1 MMTARSSKRT
11 PREATVQSGQIG
23 WSRLPGL
30 IAVVVVALSGLLG
43 ATAIA
48 QTEGLQ
54 GLPLE
59 ARRILEESQRATS
72 QPGQRLDQTRTRAAE
87 EASNEERIRLLRE
100 RAAVEKRET
109 ASINRFCQSGSGLD
123 VDLDAFSRLERDYC
137 QRARTSLRLFGYD
150 TFSVVPGDE
159 VLATGAISPNY
170 VLGIGDEFI
179 ITFHGRISGTH
190 VLLVDREGRLL
201 VPNMPPLAAAGRTFG
216 EVREEFLTRT
226 KVAFLGTEVFISLG
240 AVRQISVRV
249 VGAVG
254 APGIHRLT
262 SLATLPDALGTAGGV
277 LRTGS
282 LRSITVHRGGSVVRV
297 DLYGLLTGSVSDDEL
312 SLADGDRIHVPPIGA
327 TLAIKGAVKRQGI
340 YELPPGSDDLSVDD
354 LLKLSG
360 GTLRPRGHVYTRS
373 GFGPDGGER
382 VVRVSRG
389 FTGLGDGDILQVLT
403 RAKARRG
410 SVELLGHVQ
419 VPGSRALSSASTVA
433 SLVGGLEAL
442 GAGAYLPFAVLET
455 SDTSTGAR
463 RLHGVNLRRVLEGV
477 EDFSLRG
484 EDRLFVLSTAD
495 VRYLASRDVRRVL
508 SGGPSPSS
516 DCAGLTALADLLT
529 RGAGDR
535 FLTLRQSKL
544 LAGPV
549 AQADETD
556 CPELLIETPGLLS
569 FALGRAAVLQGEV
582 RRPGFYPVTPGTQLS
597 TVLGYA
603 DGLAARGAT
612 PRAEIARLATPGLVA
627 GTAHRRVVAL
637 PADGSVAVT
646 LSPRDLVTILPTA
659 SVRLTGQVRSPGMRA
674 LVSAPTLRALV
685 GDREVFAADP
695 YLPFSVLITTDPQ
708 TRSRR
713 LFPVNLA
720 RVLSGELDY
729 SLRADDE
736 LVVFGSQD
744 IRYLN
749 STDVRNVLLERPLP
763 GLTLSESVLLHVRRQ
778 SQEEQESQDT
788 TTARETAQ
796 EQEREVS
803 LAARRSASADAAS
816 LGRMA
821 SGDVCS
827 GLKALARV
835 VSASGNRRFDTAIQ
849 AGISE
854 NALEYDLREDCPS
867 AFERHPELLPAALSH
882 AVALVGE
889 VRRPGAYPV
898 AGRTTLGEMISITDG
913 TTADADPG
921 SVELSRSAGG
931 SGQVALKR
939 AVHSLEDGD
948 VEVLAKDVIRVNARF
963 TDREFGPVVLSGEFV
978 RPGVYTVRRGER
990 LSEVISRAGGLT
1002 RQAYPYGSVFTRE
1015 RVKRAEALALR
1026 RAAREVSAAL
1036 AVVASKSNVKS
1047 EQVASLTQLAER
1059 LDTAEAFGRVVIEA
1073 DPTVLQVRPEVD
1085 TVLEGGDRLLIPKRP
1100 NFITVAGDVLNP
1112 SSIQFQSGAT
1122 VGDYIRR
1129 AGGLQFTADD
1139 DRIFVVLP
1147 NGEARATDASFWNH
1161 DAVQIAP
1168 GSTIVVPRDPKPFDF
1183 VELLKDITPV
1193 LSNLAVTAAS
1203 LAVISGAGN

>member
-1 MMTARSSKRT
+1 MTARSSKRT

-23 WSRLPGL
+23 WSRLSGL

-43 ATAIA
+43 AAAIA
-48 QTEGLQ
+48 QTGGLQ
-54 GLPLE
+54 GLPPE
-59 ARRILEESQRATS
+59 ARRLLEERQRATS
-72 QPGQRLDQTRTRAAE
+72 QPGQRLDQIRARAAE
-87 EASNEERIRLLRE
+87 EASDEERIRLLRE

-109 ASINRFCQSGSGLD
+109 ASINRFCRNGSDLD
-123 VDLDAFSRLERDYC
+123 LDLDAFSHLERDYC
-137 QRARTSLRLFGYD
+137 QRAQTSLRLFGYD
-150 TFSVVPGDE
+150 TFSVVSGGE
-159 VLATGAISPNY
+159 VLTTGAISPNY
-170 VLGIGDEFI
+170 VVGIGDQFI
-179 ITFHGRISGTH
+179 VTFHGKTTGTH
-190 VLLVDREGRLL
+190 VLSVDREGRLI
-201 VPNMPPLAAAGRTFG
+201 VPDMTPLTVAGRMFS
-216 EVREEFLTRT
+216 EVREELWART
-226 KVAFLGTEVFISLG
+226 KAAFLGTKVFVSLG

-254 APGIHRLT
+254 APGIYRLT
-262 SLATLPDALGTAGGV
+262 SLATLPDALDTAGGV

-297 DLYGLLTGSVSDDEL
+297 DLYGLLTGSISDDEL
-312 SLADGDRIHVPPIGA
+312 LLMDGDRIHVPPIGA

-535 FLTLRQSKL
+535 FLTLRQSEL
-544 LAGPV
+544 RITDPV

-556 CPELLIETPGLLS
+556 CPKLLSATPGLLS

-612 PRAEIARLATPGLVA
+612 PRAEIARLATPGLDA

-720 RVLSGELDY
+720 PVLSGELDY

-736 LVVFGSQD
+736 LVVFGTQD

-763 GLTLSESVLLHVRRQ
+763 GLALSEGVLLNVGRQ
-778 SQEEQESQDT
+778 SQEEQE
-788 TTARETAQ
+788 
-796 EQEREVS
+796 REVS
-803 LAARRSASADAAS
+803 LTARRSASADAAS

-835 VSASGNRRFDTAIQ
+835 VSASGNRRYDTAIQ

-854 NALEYDLREDCPS
+854 NVLEYDLREDCPS
-867 AFERHPELLPAALSH
+867 VFEKHPELLPAALSH

-898 AGRTTLGEMISITDG
+898 AGQTTLGEMISITDG
-913 TTADADPG
+913 TTADADPD
-921 SVELSRSAGG
+921 SVELSRSARG

-948 VEVLAKDVIRVNARF
+948 VEVQAKDVIRVNARF
-963 TDREFGPVVLSGEFV
+963 TDREFGPVVLSGEFA

-1002 RQAYPYGSVFTRE
+1002 RQAYPYGSIFTRE

-1036 AVVASKSNVKS
+1036 AVLASKSNVKP
-1047 EQVASLTQLAER
+1047 EQVATLTQLAER
-1059 LDTAEAFGRVVIEA
+1059 IDGAETFGRVVIEA
-1073 DPTVLQVRPEVD
+1073 DPMVLQVRPEVD
-1085 TVLEGGDRLLIPKRP
+1085 TVMEGGDRLFIPKRP

-1122 VGDYIRR
+1122 VEDYIRR
-1129 AGGLQFTADD
+1129 AGGLQLAADD

-1183 VELLKDITPV
+1183 IELIKDIAPV

-1203 LAVISGAGN
+1203 FAVISGPRN